1 MNMTLIAYYQKGR
14 LQGPVWHLL
23 EENGYLVSDNLE
35 SSGTSIYIYPG
46 LKLGLY
52 GEFSNGKMV
61 SAKPVKITG
70 FTCQFDMLKP
80 QFEFYDNVNEFAYD
94 PASTDKLSSNPTLK
108 DPLEEEYLE
117 VQTST
122 IQGAGQGVFVKKDVK
137 KGTEISLFENHRKK
151 SHSTLRAKR
160 ATFTF

>member
-1 MNMTLIAYYQKGR
+1 MENAKISKFKCDILGDFQTLF
-14 LQGPVWHLL
+14 
-23 EENGYLVSDNLE
+23 
-35 SSGTSIYIYPG
+35 PG

-52 GEFSNGKMV
+52 GEFTNGKMV
-61 SAKPVKITG
+61 SAKPVKISG

-94 PASTDKLSSNPTLK
+94 PASTDKLSSHPTLK

-137 KGTEISLFENHRKK
+137 KGTEN
-151 SHSTLRAKR
+151 
-160 ATFTF
+160 